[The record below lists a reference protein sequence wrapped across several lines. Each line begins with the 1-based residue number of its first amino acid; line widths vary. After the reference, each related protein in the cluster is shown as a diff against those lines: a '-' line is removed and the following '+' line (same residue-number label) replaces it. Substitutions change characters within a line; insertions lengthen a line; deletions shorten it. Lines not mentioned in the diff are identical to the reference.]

1 MMSWVIV
8 PLVVTFIFAVFFDF
22 TNGFHDTSN
31 AISTVVSTRALRP
44 YQAVLMSAALNLAG
58 ALITVIFFKAK
69 VSNTIAS
76 TLAIH
81 AGLTVLLAAL
91 IGAITWNLVTW
102 YLGLPSSSTH
112 ALIGGLVGAG
122 LGAAGGPAGVKWSAL
137 GKQILSLVISPPIG
151 LVVAAALILVIFWLI
166 RALNARP
173 VPVNRTFRSLQVLSS
188 AFVSYSHGS
197 NDAQKTMAVMTLALV
212 ASGHLQRFQIPIW
225 VVILSGLAIGAGTW
239 AGGWRIIKTVGWRI
253 YDVTPVTGVTTELTS
268 AGLIQVATQFGLP
281 VSTTHMVIG
290 SLMGAGMVR
299 RFSAVRWGVGAEIV
313 TAWILTIPAA
323 GVVAWIV
330 FAVLHTAG
338 LRY

>member
-1 MMSWVIV
+1 MIV
-8 PLVVTFIFAVFFDF
+8 LLVATFIFAVVFDF

-44 YQAVLMSAALNLAG
+44 YQAVLMSAVLNLVG
-58 ALITVIFFKAK
+58 ALVTVIFFKAK

-81 AGLTVLLAAL
+81 AALTVLLAAL
-91 IGAITWNLVTW
+91 VGAITWNLVTW
-102 YLGLPSSSTH
+102 YFGLPSSSTH

-122 LGAAGGPAGVKWSAL
+122 LAAAGGPAGVKWSSL
-137 GKQILSLVISPPIG
+137 SKQVLSLLISPPIG
-151 LVVAAALILVIFWLI
+151 LVVAAVLIFLIIWSIHALKG
-166 RALNARP
+166 RP
-173 VPVNRTFRSLQVLSS
+173 GPVNRTFRSLQVLSS

-197 NDAQKTMAVMTLALV
+197 NDAQKTMAIMTLALV
-212 ASGHLQRFQIPIW
+212 ASGHLHAFQIPLW
-225 VVILSGLAIGAGTW
+225 VVVLSSLAIGFGTW

-253 YDVTPVTGVTTELTS
+253 YEVTPVTGVTTELAS

-281 VSTTHMVIG
+281 VSTTHVVIG
-290 SLMGAGMVR
+290 SLMGAGIVR
-299 RFSAVRWGVGAEIV
+299 KFSAVRWGVGAQIV
-313 TAWILTIPAA
+313 VAWVLTIPAA

-330 FAVLHTAG
+330 FAILHTAG

>member
-1 MMSWVIV
+1 MSEV
-8 PLVVTFIFAVFFDF
+8 PALLVATFFCAAVFDF

-44 YQAVLMSAALNLAG
+44 YQAVLMSAALNLIG
-58 ALITVIFFKAK
+58 ALVTVVFFKAK

-91 IGAITWNLVTW
+91 LGAISWNLLTW

-122 LGAAGGPAGVKWSAL
+122 LAAAGGPAGVKWSAL
-137 GKQILSLVISPPIG
+137 GKQVVSLVISPPIG
-151 LVVAAALILVIFWLI
+151 LVVAAVLIFALIWLI
-166 RALNARP
+166 HGLQGQP
-173 VPVNRTFRSLQVLSS
+173 GPVNRTFRHLQVLSS

-197 NDAQKTMAVMTLALV
+197 NDAQKTMAVMTLALI
-212 ASGHLQRFQIPIW
+212 ASGHLQRFQIPLW
-225 VVILSGLAIGAGTW
+225 VVVLSALTIGFGTW

-253 YDVTPVTGVTTELTS
+253 YEMTPVTGVTTELTS

-281 VSTTHMVIG
+281 VSTTHVVIG
-290 SLMGAGMVR
+290 SVIGAGVVR
-299 RFSAVRWGVGAEIV
+299 KFSAVRWGVGLDIV
-313 TAWILTIPAA
+313 TAWVLTIPAA
-323 GVVAWIV
+323 AVVAWIV
-330 FAVLHTAG
+330 FAILHTAG